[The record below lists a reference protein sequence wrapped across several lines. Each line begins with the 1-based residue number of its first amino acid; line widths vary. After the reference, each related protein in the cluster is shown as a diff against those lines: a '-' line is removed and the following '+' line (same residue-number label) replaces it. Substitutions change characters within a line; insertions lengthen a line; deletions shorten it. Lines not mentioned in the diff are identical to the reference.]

1 MSHSTGE
8 MQAPMSTRC
17 QRHGGTPAR
26 VWSSL
31 QQVTW
36 PLPSINSQ
44 MLKMTCKRQAHWVNK
59 PKAWR
64 QKDQSE
70 REELKSGAVKGSSR
84 SRGFYE
90 HPCSTAFHTTSA
102 MFSSRGSAKTHV
114 HHHGSG
120 ISLPRVPFLPLRK
133 VNKLRT
139 TLLLQESLQT
149 QDTFLV
155 PVL

>member
-1 MSHSTGE
+1 MSHSTGD
-8 MQAPMSTRC
+8 MQAPMSARW
-17 QRHGGTPAR
+17 QRHGSIPAR

-31 QQVTW
+31 QEVTW

-59 PKAWR
+59 PKARR

-70 REELKSGAVKGSSR
+70 KNWKVEQSKAPRVAVGSMSIPAALLSKLRLQR
-84 SRGFYE
+84 SAPE
-90 HPCSTAFHTTSA
+90 AVP
-102 MFSSRGSAKTHV
+102 KHV

-120 ISLPRVPFLPLRK
+120 IPLPRVPFLPLRK
-133 VNKLRT
+133 ANKLRR

-155 PVL
+155 SVL